1 MTKQYHDTFLH
12 SKGDKGWRIVRHLFN
27 KTFILT
33 ILILPVI
40 HVCVSKLAISLAL
53 SNGIAPVW
61 PSTGIYLAGIFL
73 LGNRI
78 FPAIL
83 VSELIFNLLLYK
95 HPVAIFGTSLA
106 NFTEQVVNAFLIHY
120 FLQRQN
126 FFTKSQNLFK
136 FLGIILVSPI
146 SSAIIGVSLLVVSG
160 VTPQNE
166 YTQSFF
172 MWWLSDFISMLIV
185 TPALLSWLKPDEKR
199 RLTPG
204 KIFELVILLS
214 TLIFISKISF
224 VQGYPMEFTLI
235 PIMMWSVFS
244 FGQRE
249 VTSLIVIVSAIAVLG
264 TTKGFGSF
272 VRPFVTESLLLLQSF
287 VGVIALSTLTLFTA
301 ISENKQVNFHLQIA
315 NEKLEERVN
324 ERTITLQNTLEQL
337 QHTQSQMV
345 QREKMSALGEMV
357 AGIAHEINNPVNF
370 IHANLSHVNDY
381 IQDILRL
388 LQGYQQNYP
397 NPTTSLQK
405 LIDEID
411 VDFLNEDLRKIL
423 QSMNVGTKRIREIV
437 LSLRSFSRL
446 DEAELKKVDI
456 HEGIDNTLMI
466 LQHRIK
472 GEANYSE
479 IKIIKNYGQL
489 PLISCYAGQLNQV
502 FMNLLANA
510 IDALEEI
517 RTQNSNASIWV
528 YTQQTSE
535 QKILISIAD
544 NGCGILENIRNEL
557 FNPFFTT
564 KPVGKGTGLGLSI
577 SYQIIVEKHRGK
589 LWCESELGMTKFL
602 IEIPY

>member
-1 MTKQYHDTFLH
+1 
-12 SKGDKGWRIVRHLFN
+12 
-27 KTFILT
+27 
-33 ILILPVI
+33 
-40 HVCVSKLAISLAL
+40 
-53 SNGIAPVW
+53 
-61 PSTGIYLAGIFL
+61 
-73 LGNRI
+73 
-78 FPAIL
+78 
-83 VSELIFNLLLYK
+83 
-95 HPVAIFGTSLA
+95 
-106 NFTEQVVNAFLIHY
+106 
-120 FLQRQN
+120 
-126 FFTKSQNLFK
+126 
-136 FLGIILVSPI
+136 
-146 SSAIIGVSLLVVSG
+146 
-160 VTPQNE
+160 
-166 YTQSFF
+166 
-172 MWWLSDFISMLIV
+172 
-185 TPALLSWLKPDEKR
+185 
-199 RLTPG
+199 
-204 KIFELVILLS
+204 
-214 TLIFISKISF
+214 
-224 VQGYPMEFTLI
+224 MEFTLI